1 VQPLFY
7 FSTFFKELFMEWT
20 KKPLSKGI
28 KSLYGLADLG
38 FGLRTQFSMY
48 YYMFFLIN
56 IAKYPPAVVATITSI
71 TTAANAILSPTYG
84 GIISG
89 MKPMR
94 WGRNRS
100 WMLIMPPLTLIA
112 VNLQWSRVSSNV
124 FLSAGVIIAAFF
136 IGTLGTQIAW
146 VANLNLIP
154 TLANNP
160 AERGML
166 SSHRMM
172 YTSAAAMIVG
182 YIGPLFVVFFTS
194 LLGSPNSAY
203 PFTMLT
209 MSVLYVITY
218 LIIFAITKGY
228 EPTGA
233 EEAAMAAATT
243 SAATDKGAEK
253 QKTGVGVMLES
264 IYKNPHLIAL
274 LLGTF
279 CRSLANFMYTAVIA
293 FYFTYVAK
301 NMAMMAHYVFISSLA
316 SFLGASIAGPLNKK
330 FSNRTLSIIGL
341 AIAGGTMVLGK
352 YTGLNMWMVFI
363 CSIINRLA
371 SGSLGSWNVPMYSEA
386 AIYSEWKTGRNAT
399 AFIMG
404 LQNTPLQIAN
414 LTRNMIIPL
423 FLAALGFVS
432 GMSVDLATP
441 QIQQGI
447 LTLLMLIPGISYLVN
462 GLLILVGYRLNNE
475 NTAQYQKEINDR
487 KAAAPAAAS

>member
-1 VQPLFY
+1 
-7 FSTFFKELFMEWT
+7 MEWT
-20 KKPLSKGI
+20 KKPLSKAI

-38 FGLRTQFSMY
+38 FGLRAQFSMY

-56 IAKYPPAVVATITSI
+56 IVKYPPAVVAVITSI

-89 MKPMR
+89 IKPMK

-100 WMLIMPPLTLIA
+100 WMLIMPPLSLLA
-112 VNLQWSRVSSNV
+112 VNLQWSRVSSND
-124 FLSAGVIIAAFF
+124 FISAAVVVSAFF

-172 YTSAAAMIVG
+172 YTSVAAMVVG
-182 YIGPLFVVFFTS
+182 YIGPLFVVFFS
-194 LLGSPNSAY
+194 KLLGSPDSAY
-203 PFTMLT
+203 PFTMLA
-209 MSVLYVITY
+209 MSVLYVISN
-218 LIIFAITKGY
+218 LVVFAITKGY

-233 EEAAMAAATT
+233 EETAMAAA
-243 SAATDKGAEK
+243 SAAKTKGAEK
-253 QKTGVGVMLES
+253 ASVGVMLES
-264 IYKNPHLIAL
+264 IYKNPHLIIL

-279 CRSLANFMYTAVIA
+279 CRSMANFMYTAVIA

-316 SFLGASIAGPLNKK
+316 SLLGASIAGPLNKK
-330 FSNRTLSIIGL
+330 FSNRALSIVGL

-352 YTGLNMWMVFI
+352 YTGTSMWMIFV

-371 SGSLGSWNVPMYSEA
+371 SGSLGSWNVPMYAEA

-423 FLAALGFVS
+423 FLAAIGFAS
-432 GMSVDLATP
+432 GMAVELATP
-441 QIQQGI
+441 PIQQGI
-447 LTLLMLIPGISYLVN
+447 LTLLMLIPGLSYLVN

-475 NTAQYQKEINDR
+475 NTAQYQKEIDDR
-487 KAAAPAAAS
+487 KAVAAASA